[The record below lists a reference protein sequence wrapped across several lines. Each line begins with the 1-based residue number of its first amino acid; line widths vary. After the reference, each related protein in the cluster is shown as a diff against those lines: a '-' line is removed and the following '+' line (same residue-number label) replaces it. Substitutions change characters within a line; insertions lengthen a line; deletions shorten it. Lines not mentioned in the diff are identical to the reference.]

1 MEVSLQP
8 SFTFPSRKVY
18 ANRALGLE
26 AQIDLQ
32 QLTTIPKRATDISTE
47 TSFYNSLFTPKT
59 LDKDV
64 IDWPAVLPVTTPIY
78 VQPGTAEGLT
88 QVVHNQQ
95 FDYDIK
101 TVTSANNALK
111 RGNYHAAE
119 HILGR
124 PVTAEENANQTVTP
138 RVRRTEAG
146 EKVHVGNYAGNMGT
160 KLSEGGSHQ
169 EKGNALRLSNQ
180 TFFYDLAAKLGMDV
194 NQVTKMKL
202 GSNYIGNMDFSA
214 YNRSSDREVRENIVN
229 GFYQR
234 LRNDMVASAS
244 ELQEKEKLEK
254 EASERRASGRNYEY
268 YAERNDLQKAKM
280 RIDDQNG
287 IPLNEDG
294 SIDMEAM
301 RQGAVKVDATMW
313 DAEHQRYVHDL
324 DTSGPSIGP
333 VESVFRAPTAP
344 SIEYLHPENKFDE
357 DVPMDNGVPVAPPLV
372 TAAVLD
378 AVMENVDNGPK
389 NRNEM
394 KERVEMEVEATGNML
409 DEMQAEFQRRK
420 KRTQPVDMDV
430 DTAAQTVLD
439 APKGEKVP
447 EPIPLDESILNYQRA
462 IYKLQKKLER
472 SDLTESYRKQIPQL
486 IAGHEDEIALLRAKK
501 EHAKLQEHMSNIRK
515 RTEPEEDEW
524 MDAEEFGGAVFGKQK
539 RRKKRNN
546 IRHPYDD
553 RWIPDAEG
561 IFEKGAPV
569 SGNYMRKTG
578 ANAIPISAQLQV
590 TNTHQFTEVPV
601 RRYTKFPDMDTQTK
615 QDIIPISQNTG
626 KAPEG
631 VIISNKGKVSF
642 GSYKIDKSKLFGEGI
657 LSISHPNGR
666 KVHGFP
672 NQRLT
677 KGTHHAISQIVS
689 GGKVNPRKLGAED
702 KMFLTKL
709 LQRSHANV
717 PKLGADINMPPE
729 KQLQLILGEMEAGN
743 DSPAI
748 KSQLKKL
755 LPYMKR
761 MKMITAGH
769 IEDITKHYL

>member
-47 TSFYNSLFTPKT
+47 TSFYNTLFTPKT

-64 IDWPAVLPVTTPIY
+64 IDWPAVMPVATPMY
-78 VQPGTAEGLT
+78 VQPGQAEGLT

-138 RVRRTEAG
+138 RVRRTEGG
-146 EKVHVGNYAGNMGT
+146 EKVHVGNFAGNMGT
-160 KLSEGGSHQ
+160 KLAEGGSHQ
-169 EKGNALRLSNQ
+169 EKGNALRMSNQ
-180 TFFYDLAAKLGMDV
+180 TFFYDLAAKLGLDV
-194 NQVTKMKL
+194 NAVTKMKL
-202 GSNYIGNMDFSA
+202 GSNYIGNMDFSV
-214 YNRSSDREVRENIVN
+214 YNNSTDREKRENIVN
-229 GFYQR
+229 GFAQR
-234 LRNDMVASAS
+234 LSSDIMASNA
-244 ELQEKEKLEK
+244 EQREKERLQK
-254 EASERRASGRNYEY
+254 EASERRASGRNFEY
-268 YAERNDLQKAKM
+268 YAERNDLQKSKM
-280 RIDDQNG
+280 KVDDQNG
-287 IPLNEDG
+287 IPIDENG
-294 SIDMEAM
+294 GIDMEAM
-301 RQGAVKVDATMW
+301 RQGATKIDATMW
-313 DAEHQRYVHDL
+313 DAEKQRYVHDW
-324 DTSGPSIGP
+324 DTSGPSIDP
-333 VESVFRAPTAP
+333 IQSVFAKPTDPMAV
-344 SIEYLHPENKFDE
+344 EYEHPENKFAE
-357 DVPMDNGVPVAPPLV
+357 DVDMDVPQAPPLEGP
-372 TAAVLD
+372 AVIDFVL
-378 AVMENVDNGPK
+378 ENVDNGPK
-389 NRNEM
+389 NRGEI
-394 KERVEMEVEATGNML
+394 KKRVTVPQEAKVDMMDDLNAAL
-409 DEMQAEFQRRK
+409 QRRRK
-420 KRTQPVDMDV
+420 KTEPVDMDI
-430 DTAAQTVLD
+430 DTEAKAVLD
-439 APKGEKVP
+439 AKKGVKVP
-447 EPIPLDESILNYQRA
+447 EPIPLDESILNYTRA
-462 IYKLQKKLER
+462 IYKLQKKLES
-472 SDLTESYRKQIPQL
+472 SDITEGRRKQIHEL
-486 IAGHEDEIALLRAKK
+486 IASHNDEIDLLRSRK
-501 EHAKLQEHMSNIRK
+501 EHVRLQEHMSNIRK
-515 RTEPEEDEW
+515 NTEPEEDEW
-524 MDAEEFGGAVFGKQK
+524 QDAEEFGGAVFGKQK

-546 IRHPYDD
+546 VRHPYDD

-615 QDIIPISQNTG
+615 QDIIPIAQNTG

-631 VIISNKGKVSF
+631 IIISNKGKVSF

-677 KGTHHAISQIVS
+677 KGSHHAITQIVT

-709 LQRSHANV
+709 LKRAHASV

-743 DSPAI
+743 DSPDM
-748 KSQLKKL
+748 KTQLKKL
-755 LPYMKR
+755 LPYMQK

-769 IEDITKHYL
+769 VSDIRSHYL